1 MDEEIVSG
9 GVEKEENG
17 YTCQPEIRPAV
28 FSHCFLSLR
37 HARAKKVH
45 SCLPSLHD
53 GNLVRQG
60 GFYRSHGSGDRG
72 AENEVLPS
80 EVSVGYYGAA
90 QHVRAMRSETLNRT

>member
-17 YTCQPEIRPAV
+17 HTCQPEIRPAV
-28 FSHCFLSLR
+28 FAAGWLPLFSLSNTR
-37 HARAKKVH
+37 QGEKVR
-45 SCLPSLHD
+45 SCLPLPRD

-60 GFYRSHGSGDRG
+60 GCYRGHGSGDRG
-72 AENEVLPS
+72 QKMRFGPS

-90 QHVRAMRSETLNRT
+90 QHVRAMRSET